1 MKIIR
6 VGSLTQ
12 AISQFGE
19 RGTLAYALHHFFDNG
34 GLYCYVLSLGQG
46 EAEPANRLKELI
58 SKLQSPPI
66 KETILADTQ
75 TGLLLVPEMSELND
89 ISPAVLSAQQENESE
104 VNTTSLW
111 QQGWNALL
119 ELCHQ
124 GPPRFALLELPEC
137 LQDAD
142 LLITPPFF
150 TALCQNGAAWWPR
163 LQTSYRDND
172 QFVLLSPLP
181 AVAAAIQRRAREQG
195 IWCAPANMM
204 LSKTLQP
211 TCSILPAQTR
221 LRSLGVSCNLIR
233 SFTGKGVRLWGCRT
247 LLDDKTSP
255 WRYIQTRL
263 LANSVARYLSKLAH
277 SYLFEPNNAQTWM
290 KLKGQI
296 WPWLRQQ
303 WLAGAFF
310 GTVEEEAF
318 SVSIGLNETMSEA
331 DIRQGKML
339 LRVHLALLA
348 PAEFIDISL
357 TLDQRDSSAN
367 TQLGE

>member
-1 MKIIR
+1 MAIIQPGITYTEKWLIETSNDDSVITPLFVGYTHSSKKASSPVTEMKIIR

-46 EAEPANRLKELI
+46 EAKPANRLKELI

-89 ISPAVLSAQQENESE
+89 ISSAVLSAQQENESE

-163 LQTSYRDND
+163 LQTSYSDND

-211 TCSILPAQTR
+211 TCSI
-221 LRSLGVSCNLIR
+221 
-233 SFTGKGVRLWGCRT
+233 
-247 LLDDKTSP
+247 
-255 WRYIQTRL
+255 
-263 LANSVARYLSKLAH
+263 
-277 SYLFEPNNAQTWM
+277 
-290 KLKGQI
+290 
-296 WPWLRQQ
+296 
-303 WLAGAFF
+303 
-310 GTVEEEAF
+310 
-318 SVSIGLNETMSEA
+318 
-331 DIRQGKML
+331 
-339 LRVHLALLA
+339 
-348 PAEFIDISL
+348 
-357 TLDQRDSSAN
+357 
-367 TQLGE
+367 